1 MHSLGQ
7 VRWLNLSPT
16 ATTRR
21 CDDGDT
27 SFLGHQLVQRNP
39 FMFDLDPAAFQTWQR
54 GELPGGAV
62 FMLDIDPWLG
72 LEPEEL
78 TLSDSTA

>member
-27 SFLGHQLVQRNP
+27 SFWGTSLFREIPSCSTSTRQPSKHGKEENSRAVPSLCWI
-39 FMFDLDPAAFQTWQR
+39 LTR
-54 GELPGGAV
+54 GEA
-62 FMLDIDPWLG
+62 
-72 LEPEEL
+72 
-78 TLSDSTA
+78 